1 MVKLSLL
8 TAVLASVS
16 VVLASFDEVLPE
28 VFSFEEPELIQTT
41 VKTTIAA
48 QSRKDVKLNAWESA
62 KTTVAELLQSGETNT
77 SCREL
82 ANATVRDIAAS
93 VDSDQQM
100 LDNLNN
106 GTSCKELGV
115 SLVANASRR
124 HDEYWAECDAAAAAV
139 EAADDTDVYL
149 DDVEYAAVVEDEE
162 AGNCNWLEADAAYRA
177 AEKAY
182 NKAVDYNA
190 TVCQEAVY
198 SEFTL
203 DESMDYS
210 DSQKHDCSCEALSE
224 LAVGWKEANQNND
237 DNQISWTESW
247 TMLCYL
253 DGISEEDCDVPPC
266 PTVHKPYI
274 DPVTKHTDCKLHNI
288 ANTTEAFR

>member
-28 VFSFEEPELIQTT
+28 VFSFEEPELVQTT

-77 SCREL
+77 SCRDL

-115 SLVANASRR
+115 SLVANAP
-124 HDEYWAECDAAAAAV
+124 E
-139 EAADDTDVYL
+139 
-149 DDVEYAAVVEDEE
+149 
-162 AGNCNWLEADAAYRA
+162 G
-177 AEKAY
+177 
-182 NKAVDYNA
+182 
-190 TVCQEAVY
+190 
-198 SEFTL
+198 
-203 DESMDYS
+203 
-210 DSQKHDCSCEALSE
+210 
-224 LAVGWKEANQNND
+224 
-237 DNQISWTESW
+237 
-247 TMLCYL
+247 TM
-253 DGISEEDCDVPPC
+253 
-266 PTVHKPYI
+266 
-274 DPVTKHTDCKLHNI
+274 NI
-288 ANTTEAFR
+288 